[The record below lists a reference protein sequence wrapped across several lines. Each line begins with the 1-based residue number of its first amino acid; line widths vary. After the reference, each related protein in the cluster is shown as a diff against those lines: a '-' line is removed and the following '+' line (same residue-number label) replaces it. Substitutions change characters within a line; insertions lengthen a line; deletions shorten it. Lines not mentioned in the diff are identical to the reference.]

1 MKTELARR
9 LHFSPAQQQGI
20 GSSRTFL
27 LEELIMKKLVLG
39 ISALA
44 LAASAAFAAEGDD
57 TKVAAAADTASFS
70 KLDADADGRVSAI
83 EAANDTKIAASF
95 TAADADKDGY
105 LSKEEFSMA
114 GKASS
119 DSGATPRSDSSA
131 PAGESTTP
139 PSDTSAPA
147 SPPQQ

>member
-1 MKTELARR
+1 MR
-9 LHFSPAQQQGI
+9 
-20 GSSRTFL
+20 
-27 LEELIMKKLVLG
+27 KLVLG
-39 ISALA
+39 MSALA

-83 EAANDTKIAASF
+83 EAANDTKVAASF

-105 LSKEEFSMA
+105 LSKEEYASA

-119 DSGATPRSDSSA
+119 DSSAQPRSESMSA
-131 PAGESTTP
+131 PGETTTP
-139 PSDTSAPA
+139 PADASAPA